1 MSDEGQLRALLAE
14 YGGWVYFR
22 EEDPANPLRARRR
35 EAGARTP
42 PGRYR
47 EVCRVCGAYRE
58 DGHRA
63 TCEIGRALTEVA
75 A

>member
-14 YGGWVYFR
+14 YGGWVYF
-22 EEDPANPLRARRR
+22 
-35 EAGARTP
+35 
-42 PGRYR
+42 
-47 EVCRVCGAYRE
+47 VCGAYRE